1 MELNEKDKNELKKL
15 REKYED
21 RILKFGFELQFE
33 EKDKEYYSLQYGIN
47 DGKYF
52 ILAHIFKNI
61 DDGKEWANLMFFKPE
76 HKMFDYLT
84 IDEMFKILE
93 EWYNEQWRIGK
104 T

>member
-1 MELNEKDKNELKKL
+1 LIDILGGKMEGELENL
-15 REKYED
+15 REKYEK
-21 RILKFGFELQFE
+21 RILKFGFELQFA
-33 EKDKEYYSLQYGIN
+33 EKDKEYYALQYGIN

-61 DDGKEWANLMFFKPE
+61 DDGKEWANLMFFSPE

-93 EWYNEQWRIGK
+93 DWQKNK
-104 T
+104 K

>member
-1 MELNEKDKNELKKL
+1 MSEDLIKEIE
-15 REKYED
+15 EKYEKK
-21 RILKFGFELQFE
+21 LKKYGFELQFANI
-33 EKDKEYYSLQYGIN
+33 DKGYYSLQYKID
-47 DGKYF
+47 DGKSF
-52 ILAHIFKNI
+52 IVAHIFKNI

-84 IDEMFKILE
+84 IEEMFKILE